1 MTRSA
6 LASAAARLR
15 DIELAVEAD
24 EQRIAIALVDTVIRD
39 LFDVGITLYGALP
52 QVQGPAERT
61 VQTAID
67 DIDRVIRTIRE
78 VVFALK
84 PSTGSEA

>member
-1 MTRSA
+1 MTLSV
-6 LASAAARLR
+6 LADAAARLR

-24 EQRIAIALVDTVIRD
+24 EQRIAIELVDTVIRD
-39 LFDVGITLYGALP
+39 LFDVAITLYGALP
-52 QVQGPAERT
+52 HMQGPAERT
-61 VQTAID
+61 VRTAID

-84 PSTGSEA
+84 PPTVSDV